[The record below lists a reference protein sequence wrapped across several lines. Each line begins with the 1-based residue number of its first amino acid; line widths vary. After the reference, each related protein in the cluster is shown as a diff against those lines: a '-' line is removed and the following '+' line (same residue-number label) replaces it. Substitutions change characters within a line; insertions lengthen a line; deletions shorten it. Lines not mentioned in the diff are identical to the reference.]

1 MIEIDDKIVSADL
14 LRECFA
20 CDLSQCRGICCVEG
34 NAGAPLEADE
44 VDILEREYEAY
55 RPYMTAEGI
64 EAVERQG
71 FMVVDADGDYTT
83 PLVDDA
89 ECAYARNENGVTL
102 CAIEKAWL
110 EGKTP
115 FRKPISCHLYPIRL
129 VHFSNGSIGL
139 NYHRW
144 SVCEPARRCGR
155 KLGIP
160 VYRALR
166 EPIIRRFGEE
176 FYRALEAAD
185 ELLNHRPASANG
197 AEQ

>member
-20 CDLSQCRGICCVEG
+20 CDLAQCKGICCVEG
-34 NAGAPLEADE
+34 NAGAPLDIEEAD
-44 VDILEREYEAY
+44 VLEAEYPNY
-55 RPYMTAEGI
+55 RPYMTEAGI

-71 FMVVDADGDYTT
+71 FMVVDEEGDYTT

-89 ECAYARNENGVTL
+89 ECAYAYEENGVTL
-102 CAIEKAWL
+102 CAIEKAWA
-110 EGKTP
+110 EGRTG

-129 VHFSNGSIGL
+129 VRFSNGGVGL

-144 SVCEPARRCGR
+144 AVCAPARECGK

-160 VYRALR
+160 VYKALR

-176 FYRALEAAD
+176 FYHALEAAE
-185 ELLNHRPASANG
+185 ELLKSG
-197 AEQ
+197 TTD

>member
-83 PLVDDA
+83 PLVDAA

-197 AEQ
+197 AER

>member
-83 PLVDDA
+83 PLVNDA

-110 EGKTP
+110 EGKTL

-197 AEQ
+197 AER